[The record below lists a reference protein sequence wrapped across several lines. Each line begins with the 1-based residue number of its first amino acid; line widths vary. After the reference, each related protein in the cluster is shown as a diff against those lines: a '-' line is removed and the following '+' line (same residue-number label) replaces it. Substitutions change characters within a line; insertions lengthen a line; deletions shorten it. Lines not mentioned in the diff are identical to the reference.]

1 MRYFFYILILTLI
14 PHRQVT
20 GLYFAKMPANGY
32 RLRLDFKDNDVD
44 VNITTRNVEIWH
56 TLYKIDHDTIKL
68 VSPIQDLEHID
79 RHFIEIDSNILT
91 VVPSK
96 LLIKKRR
103 LLLLSVFDP
112 SMSKSVD
119 LTNSCY
125 KGLEFKRDH

>member
-1 MRYFFYILILTLI
+1 M
-14 PHRQVT
+14 T